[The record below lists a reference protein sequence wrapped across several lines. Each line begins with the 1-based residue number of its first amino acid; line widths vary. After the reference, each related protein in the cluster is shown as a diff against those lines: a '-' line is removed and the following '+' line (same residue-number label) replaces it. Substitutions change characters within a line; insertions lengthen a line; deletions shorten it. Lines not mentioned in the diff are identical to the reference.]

1 MSGATHA
8 GCTVSGGHDLYYS
21 VQVKSGMTSGA
32 QAHRPIEPEE
42 PGAEGGSFKA
52 EGESPRGRQKWKMGA
67 LQFRVRGR
75 AGRPASARVS
85 VPAAAEAEP
94 VGGGAL
100 RRRAEAEPPGRG
112 HLPRR
117 GDDLP

>member
-1 MSGATHA
+1 MAA
-8 GCTVSGGHDLYYS
+8 LK
-21 VQVKSGMTSGA
+21 Q
-32 QAHRPIEPEE
+32 
-42 PGAEGGSFKA
+42 
-52 EGESPRGRQKWKMGA
+52 RGRVPGGRQRWKMGA
-67 LQFRVRGR
+67 PQFRVRGR